1 MKIICITGW
10 VLSGIGKGITWAS
23 IGAILKSAGY
33 NIFMQKFDGYL
44 NIDPGTMNPLEHGEV
59 FVTDDGTE
67 TDLDIGHYERFI
79 DTNLTKDSSWTTGK
93 IYQEIFEKERKGEY
107 LWQTVQVVSHVAW
120 LVKEKIKQ
128 WYEHSGADISLIEI
142 WGTVGD
148 MENEYLIESLRQ
160 LRHELGSENVIFI
173 HLVYLPYLWAS
184 KELKTKPAQNSVRDL
199 MARGIDPDLLVLR
212 ADMPIDDHIIK
223 KLSIMCW
230 LPEQCV
236 IPSTTV
242 SSIYEVPVNY
252 HHYGVGERI
261 IEKLK
266 LPNSKFDLSAWNTLL
281 EYKQESTTT
290 KKIAM
295 VWKYCKLEDAYYSLN
310 EWLKTAGYWNK
321 TFIHIDFID
330 ATDIEIEGTQLLE
343 SYDGICIPWG
353 FGTRGIEGM
362 ILTTQYAREHNIPF
376 LWICLGSQIMAIEY
390 ARNVLWYSD
399 ATSEEFDTANQS
411 TNHIVHIMNHQK
423 TISDKWWTMRL
434 GSYECIL
441 TPWSKA
447 EQMYSNNTIQER
459 HRHRY
464 EFNNNYREEFEKN
477 WFHISGTSSDG
488 LLVEIVEL
496 SNHPYMIATQAHP
509 ELKSRPLNPHP
520 LFIGFVHAL

>member
-199 MARGIDPDLLVLR
+199 MARGVDPDLAFTIQR
-212 ADMPIDDHIIK
+212 YDHGA
-223 KLSIMCW
+223 
-230 LPEQCV
+230 
-236 IPSTTV
+236 
-242 SSIYEVPVNY
+242 N
-252 HHYGVGERI
+252 
-261 IEKLK
+261 
-266 LPNSKFDLSAWNTLL
+266 ANTL
-281 EYKQESTTT
+281 S
-290 KKIAM
+290 
-295 VWKYCKLEDAYYSLN
+295 
-310 EWLKTAGYWNK
+310 
-321 TFIHIDFID
+321 F
-330 ATDIEIEGTQLLE
+330 LL
-343 SYDGICIPWG
+343 
-353 FGTRGIEGM
+353 
-362 ILTTQYAREHNIPF
+362 
-376 LWICLGSQIMAIEY
+376 
-390 ARNVLWYSD
+390 
-399 ATSEEFDTANQS
+399 
-411 TNHIVHIMNHQK
+411 
-423 TISDKWWTMRL
+423 
-434 GSYECIL
+434 
-441 TPWSKA
+441 
-447 EQMYSNNTIQER
+447 
-459 HRHRY
+459 
-464 EFNNNYREEFEKN
+464 
-477 WFHISGTSSDG
+477 
-488 LLVEIVEL
+488 
-496 SNHPYMIATQAHP
+496 
-509 ELKSRPLNPHP
+509 
-520 LFIGFVHAL
+520 